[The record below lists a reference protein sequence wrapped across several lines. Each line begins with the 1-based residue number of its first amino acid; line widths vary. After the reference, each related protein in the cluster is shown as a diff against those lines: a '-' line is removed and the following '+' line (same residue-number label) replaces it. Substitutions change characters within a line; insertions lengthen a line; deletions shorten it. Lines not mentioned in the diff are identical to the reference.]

1 MGTAMANLS
10 TSKLKTHH
18 VALKVSDFDKSVRFY
33 NEGLGMT
40 LLKTWGEGDSR
51 AAMFDIGDG
60 TCIEMFAGGKPAVIS
75 EDTAGSFVHFA
86 FGVENPDEWYERALS
101 CGATEKRPPCDMF
114 LETSADPLDIRVAF
128 VYGPDGE
135 TLEFFH
141 SKH

>member
-1 MGTAMANLS
+1 
-10 TSKLKTHH
+10 
-18 VALKVSDFDKSVRFY
+18 
-33 NEGLGMT
+33 
-40 LLKTWGEGDSR
+40 
-51 AAMFDIGDG
+51 MFDSGDG

-128 VYGPDGE
+128 VYGPVSYTHLDVYKRQGVNRVCAE
-135 TLEFFH
+135 AKRMPKGILFQPRGW
-141 SKH
+141 

>member
-1 MGTAMANLS
+1 
-10 TSKLKTHH
+10 
-18 VALKVSDFDKSVRFY
+18 
-33 NEGLGMT
+33 
-40 LLKTWGEGDSR
+40 
-51 AAMFDIGDG
+51 
-60 TCIEMFAGGKPAVIS
+60 MFAGGKPAVIS